1 MIMYMP
7 ANPVNYNNTILYK
20 IEHTTQPELFYIGH
34 TTQFNKAKNR
44 LSTLMKTPATTG
56 KYRRLYNMVSENG
69 GFSEF
74 NYLEV
79 KKFPCSDANEADAE
93 AFKIT
98 NEMKRNFEDEKARKE
113 AQRQLT
119 PLKFKYGDNIVFM
132 SPI

>member
-20 IEHTTQPELFYIGH
+20 IEHTSQPELFYIGH
-34 TTQFNKAKNR
+34 TTQFNKTKNR
-44 LSTLMKTPATTG
+44 LTMLLKTPITTG
-56 KYRRLYNMVSENG
+56 KYRRLYNMVSANG

-79 KKFPCSDANEADAE
+79 KKFPCADANEADAE
-93 AFKIT
+93 SFKIT
-98 NEMKRNFEDEKARKE
+98 NEVKRKLDDEKAIKE
-113 AQRQLT
+113 AQRQLI
-119 PLKFKYGDNIVFM
+119 PLKFKYGDNLVYM